1 MMPRV
6 TGAVYIEG
14 RFTSHDR
21 DAVSYYLVCR
31 HRVYTAAVMKT
42 NDWHVLLFKHLV
54 IME

>member
-6 TGAVYIEG
+6 TGAVYIED

-31 HRVYTAAVMKT
+31 HRVYTAAVIKT
-42 NDWHVLLFKHLV
+42 NDWHVILFKHLV